1 MPPPPPPQAQLNTRL
16 TLGKDAN
23 FIPLHEEPTP
33 QLLLLLMV
41 MRIFLGAQVDGESV
55 VDLSID
61 PPSRRSES
69 V

>member
-1 MPPPPPPQAQLNTRL
+1 MPPPPPPQAQINTRL

-33 QLLLLLMV
+33 QLLLL
-41 MRIFLGAQVDGESV
+41 MRIFFGAQEDGESV
-55 VDLSID
+55 VYLSID